1 METWVIVAAEA
12 REFAGL
18 LKRASEVRPLPCP
31 DAAFAREILWRGDR
45 WMLLANGP
53 GPRLVD
59 RMLSS
64 SAIAPWHAH
73 QVVSV
78 GFCGALDPALHVGD
92 IVISG
97 EGFKSPSTRFVRA
110 EIWSAD
116 RVAVSSGEKRQ
127 LRQSTGAAVV
137 EMEAAAVAEKARKW
151 GLPFRAVKAVSD
163 TADEDLPL
171 DFNHYRDRDGRFRV
185 PRIAASALLHPF
197 TTMPALLRLNRNC
210 QRAAESLGEFLA
222 DCEF

>member
-1 METWVIVAAEA
+1 METWLIVAAEA
-12 REFAGL
+12 REFAGIVR
-18 LKRASEVRPLPCP
+18 RAGQTRALECP
-31 DAAFAREILWRGDR
+31 EAAFAREISWRGDR

-53 GPRLVD
+53 GPRLVE
-59 RMLSS
+59 RMLASP
-64 SAIAPWHAH
+64 AIAEWRVHH
-73 QVVSV
+73 VMSL

-97 EGFKSPSTRFVRA
+97 EGYRASSARFVRA

-116 RVAVSSGEKRQ
+116 RVAISSEEKRQ
-127 LRQSTGAAVV
+127 LRQSTGAAVT
-137 EMEAAAVAEKARKW
+137 EMESAVVAEKARTW

-171 DFNHYRDRDGRFRV
+171 DFNHYRDRDGRFQV
-185 PRIAASALLHPF
+185 PRIAVSALLHPIQIL
-197 TTMPALLRLNRNC
+197 PGLLRLNRNC
-210 QRAAESLGEFLA
+210 QKAAESLGAFLA

>member
-1 METWVIVAAEA
+1 
-12 REFAGL
+12 
-18 LKRASEVRPLPCP
+18 
-31 DAAFAREILWRGDR
+31 
-45 WMLLANGP
+45 MLLANGP

-64 SAIAPWHAH
+64 PAIAGWHAQ
-73 QVVSV
+73 QVMSM

-97 EGFKSPSTRFVRA
+97 EGFKSPSRRFMRA

-127 LRQSTGAAVV
+127 LRQSTGAAAV
-137 EMEAAAVAEKARKW
+137 EMEAAAVAEKARRW

-163 TADEDLPL
+163 AADEDLPL

-185 PRIAASALLHPF
+185 SRIAASALVHPF

-210 QRAAESLGEFLA
+210 QQAAESLGEFLA
-222 DCEF
+222 NCEF

>member
-1 METWVIVAAEA
+1 MIVASEA

-18 LKRASEVRPLPCP
+18 LKRASEVRPLQCTE
-31 DAAFAREILWRGDR
+31 AVFAREISWRGDR

-64 SAIAPWHAH
+64 PAIAGWHAQ
-73 QVVSV
+73 QVMSM

-97 EGFKSPSTRFVRA
+97 EGFKSPSHRFMRA

-171 DFNHYRDRDGRFRV
+171 DFNHYRDRDGR
-185 PRIAASALLHPF
+185 
-197 TTMPALLRLNRNC
+197 
-210 QRAAESLGEFLA
+210 
-222 DCEF
+222 